1 MQTLAVLASDNSMKE
16 KAAPILK
23 HFIDPEIVKVIIN
36 IWELMTALTKE
47 IDGQPG
53 SNVVGVDQTVGDVYR
68 YFHERH
74 GQARMRAESTSLTL
88 WLEKSEKRFAAFRDA
103 YWVQTYCTPKARV
116 CTAVNGVLDKDEVRR
131 NHEYVRKHL
140 ELLAI
145 SAKYVAFA
153 ARREPLCTTK
163 NILELT
169 ITGKIKKIT
178 TIPDALF
185 AASIAM
191 GCVILLHARLREIF
205 GGNDRERM
213 GYVGGDKT
221 IIKDVDAQLN
231 NLAFPVMA
239 KAWETMLPA
248 INMCAIS
255 VAPRGEDRAKEEAN
269 RLTWESFIVL
279 QDNQTADEQQQRTF
293 INNLLYSRDSAKKF
307 IDVFDEDFGEEGVPA
322 WWRISGE
329 TPLAPE
335 PKAMPKPS
343 AGSEQPGAQPSASSS
358 DDTTGRAPWWSTW
371 RPPRKIRM
379 TERLSTRPSKR
390 SWRFPRKGKTTDGSC
405 RKSTM

>member
-1 MQTLAVLASDNSMKE
+1 M
-16 KAAPILK
+16 
-23 HFIDPEIVKVIIN
+23 
-36 IWELMTALTKE
+36 
-47 IDGQPG
+47 
-53 SNVVGVDQTVGDVYR
+53 
-68 YFHERH
+68 
-74 GQARMRAESTSLTL
+74 
-88 WLEKSEKRFAAFRDA
+88 
-103 YWVQTYCTPKARV
+103 
-116 CTAVNGVLDKDEVRR
+116 VNGVLDKDEVRR

-153 ARREPLCTTK
+153 ARSEPLCATK

-169 ITGKIKKIT
+169 IAGKIKKIT

-191 GCVILLHARLREIF
+191 GCVIFLHARLREMF

-221 IIKDVDAQLN
+221 IAKDVDAQLN
-231 NLAFPVMA
+231 NRKKVFPVMV

-248 INMCAIS
+248 INMYAIS
-255 VAPRGEDRAKEEAN
+255 VAPRGEDRTKEEAS

-279 QDNQTADEQQQRTF
+279 QDNQTTDEQQQRTF
-293 INNLLYSRDSAKKF
+293 INNLLYSSQRRGN
-307 IDVFDEDFGEEGVPA
+307 VFDEDSGEEGVPA

-335 PKAMPKPS
+335 PKVMPKPS
-343 AGSEQPGAQPSASSS
+343 AGSEQPGSG
-358 DDTTGRAPWWSTW
+358 DTTGRAPWWSTW
-371 RPPRKIRM
+371 RPPRRDQDDGAVVNATIQAILEISAKGEDDRWVMPEKHDVNESVTIV
-379 TERLSTRPSKR
+379 ERCAAFGNLNIGVSFVLRRKTGIVVPIAKLGPEVKAGKNASYWERYLRRLVSKRCSSSTRREKLNASSLPTSTSPTYGMSPFCKATW
-390 SWRFPRKGKTTDGSC
+390 SNRFEGSH
-405 RKSTM
+405 